1 MNKIDKAS
9 LHYGIGLA
17 ALSILQMCMTHG
29 LFQNPNRMKGQELIV
44 DGADLTPYTELA
56 AEAGNSLVSLMG
68 AVVIFICCVILSA
81 VVMLLLRLLLRD
93 QFDERTAKRGLIFAG
108 ISAAVCFLAGLLF
121 SGGHEA
127 STVLILCLP
136 VPVVSWLT
144 YHIGRSPE
152 PMQNPPVQ
160 AQEIRTG
167 PENR

>member
-29 LFQNPNRMKGQELIV
+29 LFRNPNRMKGQELIV
-44 DGADLTPYTELA
+44 DGTDMTPYTELA
-56 AEAGNSLVSLMG
+56 AEAGNLLVSLIG
-68 AVVIFICCVILSA
+68 AVVIFISCVILSA
-81 VVMLLLRLLLRD
+81 VVMLLLRLLRD
-93 QFDERTAKRGLIFAG
+93 QFDERTARRGLIFAG

-144 YHIGRSPE
+144 YHIGRATE
-152 PMQNPPVQ
+152 TKQNPPVQ
-160 AQEIRTG
+160 AQEIRTE